1 MKNKW
6 KLGFLILLG
15 INLLIAIIL
24 FSLVTAPI
32 KEKEP
37 PVKTNTSNEDYV
49 SFHVRSNK
57 YDLNRLINHYLK
69 EEAADSPIEYKVLL
83 GDEVELYGTLPFFS
97 EKLKL
102 KLTFEPSAQKN
113 GDLILKQK
121 SMSVGKLHLPISYVL
136 NFISQ
141 NYKLPK
147 GVEIRPNNH
156 LVYINMQQLKQ
167 KSDLKIKVD
176 KFNLKKDDIAFT
188 ILVPVK

>member
-32 KEKEP
+32 NEKE
-37 PVKTNTSNEDYV
+37 PVKTNTSSEDYV

-57 YDLNRLINHYLK
+57 YDLNRLINHYLI
-69 EEAADSPIEYKVLL
+69 EEAADSPIKYKVLL

-136 NFISQ
+136 NFIRE

-147 GVEIRPNNH
+147 GVEIRPNDH
-156 LVYINMQQLKQ
+156 LVYIHMQQLKQ
-167 KSDLKIKVD
+167 KSDLKTKVD

>member
-37 PVKTNTSNEDYV
+37 VKTNTSSEDYV
-49 SFHVRSNK
+49 SFHVSSNK

-83 GDEVELYGTLPFFS
+83 GDEVELYGTLPLFS

-102 KLTFEPSAQKN
+102 KLTFEPSAQNN

-136 NFISQ
+136 NFISE

-156 LVYINMQQLKQ
+156 LVYIHMQQLKQ
-167 KSDLKIKVD
+167 KSDLKIKVN
-176 KFNLKKDDIAFT
+176 KFNLKKDDINFT

>member
-32 KEKEP
+32 KEKEL
-37 PVKTNTSNEDYV
+37 VKTTTSNEDYV

-136 NFISQ
+136 NFISE

-147 GVEIRPNNH
+147 GVEIQPNNH
-156 LVYINMQQLKQ
+156 LIYIHMQQLKQ